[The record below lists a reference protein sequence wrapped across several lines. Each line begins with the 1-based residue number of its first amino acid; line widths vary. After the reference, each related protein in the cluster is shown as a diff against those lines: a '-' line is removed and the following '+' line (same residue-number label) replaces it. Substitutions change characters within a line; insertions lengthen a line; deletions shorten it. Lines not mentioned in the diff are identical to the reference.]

1 MRVSLLTEEEIMAR
15 RQPRGGAMGEQSTT
29 IIPFPHPHRGDPNSR
44 RTALASIGFR
54 WTGSAWRRGRV
65 VLIDFEIDAM
75 AEPTWAP
82 CL

>member
-1 MRVSLLTEEEIMAR
+1 MVPHHL
-15 RQPRGGAMGEQSTT
+15 QRGRCGRGDTPT
-29 IIPFPHPHRGDPNSR
+29 NIIPFAHLHCGDPEPR
-44 RTALASIGFR
+44 RAALARIGFR